1 MISRGKRNEQY
12 DIQMKRNINLGI
24 REIKQQAMITTRQ
37 RRIERVNEYHEKY
50 DEPTEIKIL
59 ELKIT
64 EILKQQNIKYM
75 ED

>member
-59 ELKIT
+59 ELT
-64 EILKQQNIKYM
+64 LKKLV
-75 ED
+75 

>member
-1 MISRGKRNEQY
+1 
-12 DIQMKRNINLGI
+12 MKRNINLGI
-24 REIKQQAMITTRQ
+24 RKIKQQAMITTRQ

>member
-1 MISRGKRNEQY
+1 
-12 DIQMKRNINLGI
+12 MKRNINLGI

>member
-24 REIKQQAMITTRQ
+24 RKIKQQAMITTRQ